1 MEAAASLEQFVRPD
15 WLSEPVGFEAEQRIW
30 DRAIFCFSLAEQE
43 AAGVYYNALWKKGGQ
58 GSAVQPSEYED
69 DYVLEVGG
77 GC

>member
-1 MEAAASLEQFVRPD
+1 MNQIPRTVRFF
-15 WLSEPVGFEAEQRIW
+15 LTILHRLY
-30 DRAIFCFSLAEQE
+30 IFCFSLAEQE